1 MVKKKRKRRKQSRF
15 KKLPSKYNAILL
27 PALQAT
33 RKTGSE
39 PLKELDQPFGSST
52 LLDFWRWS
60 ASDLLSNAMRGVF
73 AEFLVANILRIDVS
87 GVREDWAKYD
97 LTTRAGLKMEVKSA
111 AYLQSWDQ
119 YEYSAISFDVAPRYQ
134 FSEQGLPLPIQPERV
149 ADVYVL
155 ALLHHKI
162 KHPEEGE
169 RGVDPLDVSQ
179 WSFFVLDRHL
189 LDHRTR
195 SQHSIT
201 EASLKDLD
209 CGPYNYA
216 RLREVIEGYD
226 SAYASNSCVI

>member
-1 MVKKKRKRRKQSRF
+1 MVKKKRKRRKH
-15 KKLPSKYNAILL
+15 KLLGKRASKYDTILL

-39 PLKELDQPFGSST
+39 RLTVLDQPFGSST

-73 AEFLVANILRIDVS
+73 AEFLIANILGIDVS

-97 LTTRAGLKMEVKSA
+97 LTTRAGLKIEVKSA

-134 FSEQGLPLPIQPERV
+134 FSEQGLLLPVQPERV
-149 ADVYVL
+149 ADVYIL

-179 WSFFVLDRHL
+179 WSFFVLDRSF

-201 EASLKDLD
+201 EASLMGLNV
-209 CGPYNYA
+209 GPYDYTQ
-216 RLREVIEGYD
+216 LRSVIDDYD
-226 SAYASNSCVI
+226 SAFMSNSCVI